1 MIRHNLLVAL
11 RNLMKYKL
19 QTVVS
24 ILSIAIGILTLA
36 IVHTVLHE
44 FKRPAVTNEPY
55 YDRLYEVAIIDKEQS
70 GENNWRYNIS
80 FEIMREMKAAG
91 ALPSA
96 EKVTFPNGMQTN
108 AMPEFYLGDELI
120 AKQDIDLIATDDNYM
135 NVFGV
140 RSAITGEK
148 IKVLKPG
155 EAVIGR
161 RMAKQLFGD
170 INPVG
175 IKIKNDDDRW
185 SKKPALTICDV
196 FEDVSLIEHLCESR
210 DIYYSAGPL
219 YVSTQYTGMSETGI
233 YYSYRMYVV
242 LREGRTVE
250 QLKKEIE
257 RVLKPHN
264 YSFEVGVPIFWSDK
278 TESAYISIK
287 SGVYVVGSLILLA
300 AVIGFLRM
308 QMQLLWMRRR
318 EISLRI
324 VNGARRSQIFLTLST
339 EVTIV
344 LLLSMLMSILFGVWL
359 EGFYKSTL
367 LQIIGYNFID
377 TSSIYISAL
386 IIVAILFVI
395 SSLIIWLTIRR
406 ICKSEGGLAASLRR
420 SRTHFMRNAMLTIQL
435 VVSIFFVCTTIQ
447 IYQLTK
453 ITYKQFN
460 VPDNDSFYKQCMLC
474 IPFEEFNSMEFR
486 DGLSKLPSID
496 KLIPMK
502 SISLYVDE
510 LNERE
515 DLKGKVSTTHLHSY
529 VVGDMSFVK
538 FMNLDVKWLPGNAD
552 RSRCVLLAESTYRLY
567 KELGIIHNGMLKIQT
582 DYPVVGTFSFL
593 PYNRSDNIAVVIDKE
608 AMQDCDYI
616 MVPKKGKYDELKAE
630 TNALVNKI
638 YPALRKSIVRNMRD
652 TMCIDAFVTDCTDTV
667 TIILSI
673 VSLIVCA
680 MGIYSSVALDT
691 RGRRKEM
698 AIRKI
703 NGAKARNIALIF
715 GKTYVIAI
723 ALASVINIPAA
734 FMFAD
739 IFGGSFGGSLDDPQ
753 QSAIVSLLL
762 GILIVAA
769 VTFVIVF
776 RHIRSAMKVN
786 PANEIVKE

>member
-1 MIRHNLLVAL
+1 
-11 RNLMKYKL
+11 
-19 QTVVS
+19 
-24 ILSIAIGILTLA
+24 
-36 IVHTVLHE
+36 
-44 FKRPAVTNEPY
+44 
-55 YDRLYEVAIIDKEQS
+55 
-70 GENNWRYNIS
+70 
-80 FEIMREMKAAG
+80 
-91 ALPSA
+91 
-96 EKVTFPNGMQTN
+96 
-108 AMPEFYLGDELI
+108 
-120 AKQDIDLIATDDNYM
+120 
-135 NVFGV
+135 
-140 RSAITGEK
+140 
-148 IKVLKPG
+148 
-155 EAVIGR
+155 
-161 RMAKQLFGD
+161 
-170 INPVG
+170 
-175 IKIKNDDDRW
+175 
-185 SKKPALTICDV
+185 
-196 FEDVSLIEHLCESR
+196 
-210 DIYYSAGPL
+210 
-219 YVSTQYTGMSETGI
+219 
-233 YYSYRMYVV
+233 
-242 LREGRTVE
+242 
-250 QLKKEIE
+250 
-257 RVLKPHN
+257 
-264 YSFEVGVPIFWSDK
+264 
-278 TESAYISIK
+278 
-287 SGVYVVGSLILLA
+287 
-300 AVIGFLRM
+300 
-308 QMQLLWMRRR
+308 
-318 EISLRI
+318 
-324 VNGARRSQIFLTLST
+324 
-339 EVTIV
+339 
-344 LLLSMLMSILFGVWL
+344 
-359 EGFYKSTL
+359 
-367 LQIIGYNFID
+367 
-377 TSSIYISAL
+377 
-386 IIVAILFVI
+386 

-435 VVSIFFVCTTIQ
+435 AVSIFFVCSTIQ
-447 IYQLTK
+447 IYQMTK

-502 SISLYVDE
+502 SIWLYVDE

-515 DLKGKVSTTHLHSY
+515 DLKGKVSTTHLQSY

-538 FMNLDVKWLPGNAD
+538 FMNIDVKWLPGNAD
-552 RSRCVLLAESTYRLY
+552 RSRCVLLSESTYRLY

-652 TMCIDAFVTDCTDTV
+652 TMCIDAFVTDCSDTV

-703 NGAKARNIALIF
+703 NGAKTRNIALIF

-723 ALASVINIPAA
+723 AVASVINIPAA
-734 FMFAD
+734 LMIAD
-739 IFGGSFGGSLDDPQ
+739 IFRDSSDEPQ

-776 RHIRSAMKVN
+776 RHIRSAMNVN

>member
-44 FKRPAVTNEPY
+44 FKRPAVINEPY

-96 EKVTFPNGMQTN
+96 EKVTFPNGMMRYS
-108 AMPEFYLGDELI
+108 MPEFYLGDKLI
-120 AKQDIDLIATDDNYM
+120 AKQDIELVATDDNYM
-135 NVFGV
+135 NIFGI
-140 RSAITGEK
+140 RSALTGKK

-161 RMAKQLFGD
+161 RLAKQLFGD

-175 IKIKNDDDRW
+175 IKIKNDDETW
-185 SKKPALTICDV
+185 TKKPVLTICDV
-196 FEDVSLIEHLCESR
+196 FEDVSLIEHLIESST
-210 DIYYSAGPL
+210 IYYSAGPL
-219 YVSTQYTGMSETGI
+219 CVSTQYTGMPETEI

-242 LREGRTVE
+242 MREGRSVE
-250 QLKKEIE
+250 QLKKEIG

-264 YSFEVGVPIFWSDK
+264 YSFDVTRPTFYNDK
-278 TESAYISIK
+278 YERFYFSVI
-287 SGVYVVGSLILLA
+287 SGVYVIGSLILLA
-300 AVIGFLRM
+300 AIIGFLRM

-344 LLLSMLMSILFGVWL
+344 LLLSMLMSVLFGVWL

-435 VVSIFFVCTTIQ
+435 AVSIFFACSTIL
-447 IYQLTK
+447 IYQTTEPK
-453 ITYKQFN
+453 YKQYQI
-460 VPDNDSFYKQCMLC
+460 PENDSFYKKCLLC
-474 IPFEEFNSMEFR
+474 VPFGEYNGIEFKDS
-486 DGLSKLPSID
+486 LSKLPSID
-496 KLIPMK
+496 KLIPMQNNWM
-502 SISLYVDE
+502 YVNE

-515 DLKGKVSTTHLHSY
+515 DLKDQELVTRNLHSY
-529 VVGDMSFVK
+529 VVGDMAFLK
-538 FMNLDVKWLPGNAD
+538 FMNIDVKWFPGNAD
-552 RSRCVLLAESTYRLY
+552 RSRFVLLNESTYRNY
-567 KELGIIHNGMLKIQT
+567 KELDIIHNGMLKMQN
-582 DYPVVGTFSFL
+582 DYPVAGTFSFL
-593 PYNRSDNIAVVIDKE
+593 PYDRIGGTAIIIDKE
-608 AMQDCDYI
+608 AMQNSDYI
-616 MVPKKGKYDELKAE
+616 MVPKKGRYDELNAE
-630 TNALVNKI
+630 ANALVNRM
-638 YPALRKSIVRNMRD
+638 YPAVRRSIVHNMRD
-652 TMCIDAFVTDCTDTV
+652 NMCIEAFLYDCMRSIA
-667 TIILSI
+667 IILSI

-703 NGAKARNIALIF
+703 NGAKTRNIALIF
-715 GKTYVIAI
+715 GKTYIIAI
-723 ALASVINIPAA
+723 ALASVINISA
-734 FMFAD
+734 
-739 IFGGSFGGSLDDPQ
+739 SLMIANIVKGTLNAPQ
-753 QSAIVSLLL
+753 LSAIISLLL

-776 RHIRSAMKVN
+776 KHIRSAMKVN
-786 PANEIVKE
+786 PAEEIVKE

>member
-44 FKRPAVTNEPY
+44 FKRPAVINEPY
-55 YDRLYEVAIIDKEQS
+55 FDRLYEVSIIDKEKS
-70 GENNWRYNIS
+70 GEKFYRENIS

-96 EKVTFPNGMQTN
+96 EKVTFPNGMMSYS
-108 AMPEFYLGDELI
+108 MPEFYLGDQLI
-120 AKQDIDLIATDDNYM
+120 AKQDIELVATDDNYM
-135 NVFGV
+135 NIFGI
-140 RSAITGEK
+140 RSALTGKK

-175 IKIKNDDDRW
+175 IKIKNDNETW
-185 SKKPALTICDV
+185 TKNPVLTICDV
-196 FEDVSLIEHLCESR
+196 FEDVSLIEHLIESST
-210 DIYYSAGPL
+210 IYYSAGPL
-219 YVSTQYTGMSETGI
+219 CVSTQYTGMPGKEI
-233 YYSYRMYVV
+233 YYCYRMYVV
-242 LREGRTVE
+242 MHEGRSVE
-250 QLKKEIE
+250 QLKKEIG
-257 RVLKPHN
+257 RVMKPHN
-264 YSFEVGVPIFWSDK
+264 YSFEVTRPSFYNDK
-278 TESAYISIK
+278 YERFYFSVI
-287 SGVYVVGSLILLA
+287 SGVYVIGSLILLA
-300 AVIGFLRM
+300 AIIGFLRM

-344 LLLSMLMSILFGVWL
+344 LLLSMLMSILFGIWL

-367 LQIIGYNFID
+367 LQIIGYNFIE

-386 IIVAILFVI
+386 IIGAILFVI

-435 VVSIFFVCTTIQ
+435 AVSIFFACSTIL
-447 IYQLTK
+447 IYQTTELE
-453 ITYKQFN
+453 YKQCQI
-460 VPDNDSFYKQCMLC
+460 PENDSFYKQCLLC
-474 IPFEEFNSMEFR
+474 VPFGEYNGIEFQDS
-486 DGLSKLPSID
+486 LSKLPSID
-496 KLIPMK
+496 KLIPMQNNWM
-502 SISLYVDE
+502 YVNE

-515 DLKGKVSTTHLHSY
+515 DLKDQELVTRNLHSY
-529 VVGDMSFVK
+529 VVGDMAFLK
-538 FMNLDVKWLPGNAD
+538 FMNIDVKWFPGNAD
-552 RSRCVLLAESTYRLY
+552 RSRFVLLNESTYRNY
-567 KELGIIHNGMLKIQT
+567 KELDIIHNGMLKMQN
-582 DYPVVGTFSFL
+582 DYPVAGTFSFL
-593 PYNRSDNIAVVIDKE
+593 PYDRIGGTAIIIDKE
-608 AMQDCDYI
+608 AMQNSDYI
-616 MVPKKGKYDELKAE
+616 MVPKKGRYDELNAE
-630 TNALVNKI
+630 ANALVNRM
-638 YPALRKSIVRNMRD
+638 YPAVRKSIVHNMRD
-652 TMCIDAFVTDCTDTV
+652 NMCIDAFILDCMRS
-667 TIILSI
+667 IAMILSI

-703 NGAKARNIALIF
+703 NGAKTRNIALIF
-715 GKTYVIAI
+715 GKTYIIAI
-723 ALASVINIPAA
+723 ALASVINISTPLMIAN
-734 FMFAD
+734 
-739 IFGGSFGGSLDDPQ
+739 IVKGTLNKPQ
-753 QSAIVSLLL
+753 QSAIISLLL

-769 VTFVIVF
+769 VTFIIVF

-786 PANEIVKE
+786 PAEEIAKE

>member
-1 MIRHNLLVAL
+1 MITHNLKVAF

-44 FKRPAVTNEPY
+44 FKRPAVINEPY
-55 YDRLYEVAIIDKEQS
+55 FDRLYEVAIIDKEQS
-70 GENNWRYNIS
+70 GENKLLNNIS

-96 EKVTFPNGMQTN
+96 EKITFPNGLMTN
-108 AMPEFYLGDELI
+108 GMPEFYIGDQLI
-120 AKQDIDLIATDDNYM
+120 AKQDIELIATDDNYM
-135 NVFGV
+135 NIFGI

-175 IKIKNDDDRW
+175 IKIKNDDEKW
-185 SKKPALTICDV
+185 TKNPVLTICDV
-196 FEDVSLIEHLCESR
+196 FEDVSLIEHLIESST
-210 DIYYSAGPL
+210 IYYSAGPL
-219 YVSTQYTGMSETGI
+219 CVSTQYTGMSETGI

-300 AVIGFLRM
+300 AIIGFLRM

-324 VNGARRSQIFLTLST
+324 VNGARSSQIFQTLST

-344 LLLSMLMSILFGVWL
+344 LLLSMITSILLGVWL

-377 TSSIYISAL
+377 TSSIYIFAL
-386 IIVAILFVI
+386 IIGVILFVI

-406 ICKSEGGLAASLRR
+406 ICKSERGLAASLRR

-435 VVSIFFVCTTIQ
+435 AVSIFFACSTIL
-447 IYQLTK
+447 IYQTTELE
-453 ITYKQFN
+453 YKQCQI
-460 VPDNDSFYKQCMLC
+460 PENDSFYKQCLLC
-474 IPFEEFNSMEFR
+474 VPFGEYNGIEFQDS
-486 DGLSKLPSID
+486 LSKLPSID
-496 KLIPMK
+496 KLIPMQNNWM
-502 SISLYVDE
+502 YVNE

-515 DLKGKVSTTHLHSY
+515 DLKDQELVTRNLHSY
-529 VVGDMSFVK
+529 VVGDMAFLK
-538 FMNLDVKWLPGNAD
+538 FMNIDVKWLPGNAD
-552 RSRCVLLAESTYRLY
+552 RSRFVLLNESTYRKY
-567 KELGIIHNGMLKIQT
+567 KELDIIHNGMLKMQT
-582 DYPVVGTFSFL
+582 DYPVAGTFSFL
-593 PYNRSDNIAVVIDKE
+593 PYDRIGGSAIIIDKE
-608 AMQDCDYI
+608 AMQNSDYI
-616 MVPKKGKYDELKAE
+616 MVPKKGRYDELNAE
-630 TNALVNKI
+630 ANALVNRM
-638 YPALRKSIVRNMRD
+638 YPAVRKSIVHNMRD
-652 TMCIDAFVTDCTDTV
+652 NMCIDAFILDCMRS
-667 TIILSI
+667 IAMILSI

-703 NGAKARNIALIF
+703 NGAKTRNIALIF
-715 GKTYVIAI
+715 GKTYIIAI
-723 ALASVINIPAA
+723 ALASVINISTPLMIAN
-734 FMFAD
+734 
-739 IFGGSFGGSLDDPQ
+739 IVKGTLNKPQ
-753 QSAIVSLLL
+753 QSAIISLLL

-776 RHIRSAMKVN
+776 RHIRYAMRVN
-786 PANEIVKE
+786 PA

>member
-1 MIRHNLLVAL
+1 
-11 RNLMKYKL
+11 MKYKL

-70 GENNWRYNIS
+70 GENKLRNNIS

-96 EKVTFPNGMQTN
+96 EKVTFPNGLQTYSL
-108 AMPEFYLGDELI
+108 PEFYLGDELI
-120 AKQDIDLIATDDNYM
+120 AKQDIELIATDDNYL
-135 NVFGV
+135 NIFGI
-140 RSAITGEK
+140 RSALTGKK

-175 IKIKNDDDRW
+175 IKIKNENKTW
-185 SKKPALTICDV
+185 SKNPVLTICDV
-196 FEDVSLIEHLCESR
+196 FEDVSLIEHLIESSN
-210 DIYYSAGPL
+210 IYYSAGPL
-219 YVSTQYTGMSETGI
+219 CVSTQYTGMPENEI

-242 LREGRTVE
+242 MHEGRTVE
-250 QLKKEIE
+250 QLKKEIG

-264 YSFEVGVPIFWSDK
+264 YSFEVTRATFYNDK
-278 TESAYISIK
+278 FERFYFSVI

-300 AVIGFLRM
+300 AIIGFLRM

-344 LLLSMLMSILFGVWL
+344 LLLSMLMSILFGIWL

-367 LQIIGYNFID
+367 LQIIGYNFIE

-386 IIVAILFVI
+386 IIGVILFVI

-406 ICKSEGGLAASLRR
+406 ICKSERGLAASLRR

-435 VVSIFFVCTTIQ
+435 AVSIFFACSTIL
-447 IYQLTK
+447 IYQTTELE
-453 ITYKQFN
+453 YKQCQI
-460 VPDNDSFYKQCMLC
+460 PENDSFYKQCLLC
-474 IPFEEFNSMEFR
+474 VPFGEYNGIEFQDS
-486 DGLSKLPSID
+486 LSKLPSID
-496 KLIPMK
+496 KLIPMQNNWM
-502 SISLYVDE
+502 YVNE

-515 DLKGKVSTTHLHSY
+515 DLKDQELVTRNLHSY
-529 VVGDMSFVK
+529 VVGDMAFLK
-538 FMNLDVKWLPGNAD
+538 FMNIDVKWLPGNAD
-552 RSRCVLLAESTYRLY
+552 RSRFVLLNESTYRNY
-567 KELGIIHNGMLKIQT
+567 KELDIIHNGMLKMQN
-582 DYPVVGTFSFL
+582 DYPVAGTFSFL
-593 PYNRSDNIAVVIDKE
+593 PYDRIGGTAIIIDKE
-608 AMQDCDYI
+608 AMQNSDYI
-616 MVPKKGKYDELKAE
+616 MVPKKGRYDELNAE
-630 TNALVNKI
+630 ANALVNRM
-638 YPALRKSIVRNMRD
+638 YPAVRKSIVHNMRD
-652 TMCIDAFVTDCTDTV
+652 NMCIDAFILDCMRS
-667 TIILSI
+667 IAMILSI

-703 NGAKARNIALIF
+703 NGAKTHNIALIF
-715 GKTYVIAI
+715 GKTYIIAI
-723 ALASVINIPAA
+723 ALASVINISTPLMIAN
-734 FMFAD
+734 
-739 IFGGSFGGSLDDPQ
+739 IVKGTLNKPQ
-753 QSAIVSLLL
+753 ASAIISLLL
-762 GILIVAA
+762 GILIVVA

-786 PANEIVKE
+786 PAEEIVKE

>member
-36 IVHTVLHE
+36 IVHTMLHE
-44 FKRPAVTNEPY
+44 FKRPAVINEPY
-55 YDRLYEVAIIDKEQS
+55 FDRLYEVAIIDKEKS
-70 GENNWRYNIS
+70 GEKFYRENIS

-96 EKVTFPNGMQTN
+96 EKVTFPNGLQTN
-108 AMPEFYLGDELI
+108 AMPEFYLGDKLI
-120 AKQDIDLIATDDNYM
+120 AKQDIELIATDDNYM
-135 NVFGV
+135 NIFGI

-175 IKIKNDDDRW
+175 IKIKNDDEKW
-185 SKKPALTICDV
+185 TKNPVLTICDV
-196 FEDVSLIEHLCESR
+196 FEDVSLIEHLIESST
-210 DIYYSAGPL
+210 IYYSAGPL
-219 YVSTQYTGMSETGI
+219 CVSTQYTGMSETGI

-264 YSFEVGVPIFWSDK
+264 YSFEVTRPLFYNDK
-278 TESAYISIK
+278 YERSYFSVI

-300 AVIGFLRM
+300 AIIGFLRM

-324 VNGARRSQIFLTLST
+324 VNGARRSQIFMTLST

-344 LLLSMLMSILFGVWL
+344 LLLSMITSILLGVWL

-406 ICKSEGGLAASLRR
+406 ICKSERGLAASLRR

-435 VVSIFFVCTTIQ
+435 AVSIFFACSTIL
-447 IYQLTK
+447 IYQTTELE
-453 ITYKQFN
+453 YKQCQI
-460 VPDNDSFYKQCMLC
+460 PENDSFYKQCLLC
-474 IPFEEFNSMEFR
+474 VPFGEYNGIEFQDS
-486 DGLSKLPSID
+486 LSKLPSID
-496 KLIPMK
+496 KLIPMQNNWM
-502 SISLYVDE
+502 YVNE

-515 DLKGKVSTTHLHSY
+515 DLKDQELVTRNLHSY
-529 VVGDMSFVK
+529 VVGDMAFLK
-538 FMNLDVKWLPGNAD
+538 FMNIDVKWFPGNAD
-552 RSRCVLLAESTYRLY
+552 RSRFVLLNESTYRNY
-567 KELGIIHNGMLKIQT
+567 KELDIIHNGMLKMQN
-582 DYPVVGTFSFL
+582 DYPVAGTFSFL
-593 PYNRSDNIAVVIDKE
+593 PYDRIGGTAIIIDKE
-608 AMQDCDYI
+608 AMRYIDYI
-616 MVPKKGKYDELKAE
+616 MVPKKGRYDELNAE
-630 TNALVNKI
+630 ANALVNRM
-638 YPALRKSIVRNMRD
+638 YPAVRKSIVHNMRD
-652 TMCIDAFVTDCTDTV
+652 NMCIDAFILDCMRS
-667 TIILSI
+667 IAMILSI

-703 NGAKARNIALIF
+703 NGAKTRNIALIF
-715 GKTYVIAI
+715 GKTYIIAI
-723 ALASVINIPAA
+723 ALASVINISTPLMIAN
-734 FMFAD
+734 
-739 IFGGSFGGSLDDPQ
+739 IVKGTLNKPQ
-753 QSAIVSLLL
+753 QSAIISLLL

-776 RHIRSAMKVN
+776 KHIRSAMKVN

>member
-1 MIRHNLLVAL
+1 
-11 RNLMKYKL
+11 MKYKL

-44 FKRPAVTNEPY
+44 FKRPAVINEPY
-55 YDRLYEVAIIDKEQS
+55 YDRLYEVSIIDKEQS
-70 GENNWRYNIS
+70 GEKYYRENIS

-96 EKVTFPNGMQTN
+96 EKITFPNGLMTN
-108 AMPEFYLGDELI
+108 GMPEFYLGDELI
-120 AKQDIDLIATDDNYM
+120 AKQDIELIATDDNYM
-135 NVFGV
+135 NVFGI

-175 IKIKNDDDRW
+175 IKIKNDDEKW
-185 SKKPALTICDV
+185 TKNPVLTICDV
-196 FEDVSLIEHLCESR
+196 FEDVSLIEHLIESST
-210 DIYYSAGPL
+210 IYYSAGPL
-219 YVSTQYTGMSETGI
+219 CVSTQYTGMPGKEI
-233 YYSYRMYVV
+233 YYCYRMYVV
-242 LREGRTVE
+242 MHEGRSVE
-250 QLKKEIE
+250 QLKKEIG
-257 RVLKPHN
+257 RVMKPHN
-264 YSFEVGVPIFWSDK
+264 YSFEVTRPSFYNDK
-278 TESAYISIK
+278 YERFYFSVI
-287 SGVYVVGSLILLA
+287 SGVYVIGSLILLA
-300 AVIGFLRM
+300 AIIGFLRM

-324 VNGARRSQIFLTLST
+324 VNGARRSQIFQTLST

-344 LLLSMLMSILFGVWL
+344 LLLSMITSILLGVWL

-377 TSSIYISAL
+377 TSSIYIFAL
-386 IIVAILFVI
+386 IIGVILFVI

-435 VVSIFFVCTTIQ
+435 AVSIFFACSTIL
-447 IYQLTK
+447 IYQTTELE
-453 ITYKQFN
+453 YKQCQI
-460 VPDNDSFYKQCMLC
+460 PENDSFYKQCLLC
-474 IPFEEFNSMEFR
+474 VPFGEYNGIEFQDS
-486 DGLSKLPSID
+486 LSKLPSID
-496 KLIPMK
+496 KLIPMQNNWM
-502 SISLYVDE
+502 YVNE

-515 DLKGKVSTTHLHSY
+515 DLKDQELVTRNLHSY
-529 VVGDMSFVK
+529 VVGDMAFLK
-538 FMNLDVKWLPGNAD
+538 FMNIDVKWFPGNAD
-552 RSRCVLLAESTYRLY
+552 RSRFVLLNESTYRNY
-567 KELGIIHNGMLKIQT
+567 KELDIIHNGMLKMQN
-582 DYPVVGTFSFL
+582 DYPVAGTFSFL
-593 PYNRSDNIAVVIDKE
+593 PYDRIGGTAIIIDKE
-608 AMQDCDYI
+608 AMQNSDYI
-616 MVPKKGKYDELKAE
+616 MVPKKGRYDELNAE
-630 TNALVNKI
+630 ANALVNRM
-638 YPALRKSIVRNMRD
+638 YPAVRKSIVHNMRD
-652 TMCIDAFVTDCTDTV
+652 NMCIDAFILDCMRS
-667 TIILSI
+667 IAMILSI

-703 NGAKARNIALIF
+703 NGAKTRNIALIF
-715 GKTYVIAI
+715 GKTYIIAI

-734 FMFAD
+734 FMIAD
-739 IFGGSFGGSLDDPQ
+739 IFGGSSDEPQ

>member
-1 MIRHNLLVAL
+1 MITHNLKVAL

-36 IVHTVLHE
+36 IVHTVSHE
-44 FKRPAVTNEPY
+44 FKRPAVINEPY
-55 YDRLYEVAIIDKEQS
+55 YERLYEVAIIDKEKS
-70 GENNWRYNIS
+70 GEKFYRENIS

-96 EKVTFPNGMQTN
+96 EKVTFPNGMMRYS
-108 AMPEFYLGDELI
+108 MPEFYLGDKLI
-120 AKQDIDLIATDDNYM
+120 AKQDIELVATDDNYM
-135 NVFGV
+135 NIFGI
-140 RSAITGEK
+140 RSALTGKK

-161 RMAKQLFGD
+161 RLAKQLFGD

-175 IKIKNDDDRW
+175 IKIKNDDETW
-185 SKKPALTICDV
+185 TKKPVLTICDV
-196 FEDVSLIEHLCESR
+196 FEDVSLIEHLIESSN
-210 DIYYSAGPL
+210 IYYSAGPL
-219 YVSTQYTGMSETGI
+219 CVSTQYTGMPENEI

-242 LREGRTVE
+242 MHEGRTVE
-250 QLKKEIE
+250 QLKKEIG

-264 YSFEVGVPIFWSDK
+264 YSFEVTRPTFYNDK
-278 TESAYISIK
+278 YERFYFSVI
-287 SGVYVVGSLILLA
+287 SGVYVIGSLILLA

-344 LLLSMLMSILFGVWL
+344 LLLSMITSILLGVWL
-359 EGFYKSTL
+359 EGFYWSKL
-367 LQIIGYNFID
+367 LQITKYDFID
-377 TSSIYISAL
+377 TSSIYIFAL
-386 IIVAILFVI
+386 IIGVILFVI

-406 ICKSEGGLAASLRR
+406 ICKSERGLAASLRR

-435 VVSIFFVCTTIQ
+435 AVSIFFACSTIL
-447 IYQLTK
+447 IYQTTELE
-453 ITYKQFN
+453 YKQCQI
-460 VPDNDSFYKQCMLC
+460 PENDSFYKQCLLC
-474 IPFEEFNSMEFR
+474 VPFGEYNGIEFQDS
-486 DGLSKLPSID
+486 LSKLPSID

-502 SISLYVDE
+502 SIWMYVNE

-515 DLKGKVSTTHLHSY
+515 DLKDQQLVTGNLYSY
-529 VVGDMSFVK
+529 VVGDMAFLK
-538 FMNLDVKWLPGNAD
+538 FMNIDVKWFPGNAD
-552 RSRCVLLAESTYRLY
+552 RGRCVLLNESTYRNY
-567 KELGIIHNGMLKIQT
+567 KELDIIHNGMLKMQN
-582 DYPVVGTFSFL
+582 DYPVAGTFSFL
-593 PYNRSDNIAVVIDKE
+593 PYDRIGGTAIIIDKE
-608 AMQDCDYI
+608 SMQYCDYI
-616 MVPKKGKYDELKAE
+616 MVPKKGRYDELNAE
-630 TNALVNKI
+630 ANALVNRM
-638 YPALRKSIVRNMRD
+638 YPAVRRSIVHNMRD
-652 TMCIDAFVTDCTDTV
+652 NMCIEAFLYDCMRSIAIT
-667 TIILSI
+667 LSI

-703 NGAKARNIALIF
+703 NGAKTRNIALIF
-715 GKTYVIAI
+715 GKTYIIAI
-723 ALASVINIPAA
+723 ALASVINISTPLMIAN
-734 FMFAD
+734 
-739 IFGGSFGGSLDDPQ
+739 IVKGTLNKPQ
-753 QSAIVSLLL
+753 QSAIISLLL

-769 VTFVIVF
+769 VTFIIVF

-786 PANEIVKE
+786 PAEEIVKE

>member
-1 MIRHNLLVAL
+1 
-11 RNLMKYKL
+11 MKYKL

-36 IVHTVLHE
+36 IVQTVLHE
-44 FKRPAVTNEPY
+44 FKRPAVINEPY
-55 YDRLYEVAIIDKEQS
+55 FDRLYEVAIIDKEQS
-70 GENNWRYNIS
+70 GENKLRNNIS

-96 EKVTFPNGMQTN
+96 EKVTFHNGMIRN
-108 AMPEFYLGDELI
+108 SMPEFYLGDQLI
-120 AKQDIDLIATDDNYM
+120 AKQDIELVATDDNYM
-135 NVFGV
+135 NIFGI
-140 RSAITGEK
+140 RSALTGKK

-161 RMAKQLFGD
+161 RLAKQLFGD

-175 IKIKNDDDRW
+175 IKIKNDDEKW
-185 SKKPALTICDV
+185 TKNPVLTICDV
-196 FEDVSLIEHLCESR
+196 FEDVSLIEHLIESST
-210 DIYYSAGPL
+210 IYYSAGPL
-219 YVSTQYTGMSETGI
+219 CVSTQYTGMPGKEI
-233 YYSYRMYVV
+233 YYCYRMYVV
-242 LREGRTVE
+242 MHEGRSVE
-250 QLKKEIE
+250 QLKKEIG

-264 YSFEVGVPIFWSDK
+264 YSFEVTRPSFYNDK
-278 TESAYISIK
+278 YERFYFSVI
-287 SGVYVVGSLILLA
+287 SGVYVIGSLILLA
-300 AVIGFLRM
+300 AIIGFLRM

-324 VNGARRSQIFLTLST
+324 VNGARRSQIFMTLST

-344 LLLSMLMSILFGVWL
+344 LLLSMITSILLGVWL
-359 EGFYKSTL
+359 EGFYRSNL
-367 LQIIGYNFID
+367 LHITKHDYIE

-386 IIVAILFVI
+386 IIGAILFVI

-406 ICKSEGGLAASLRR
+406 ICKSERGLAASLRR

-435 VVSIFFVCTTIQ
+435 AVSIFFACSTIQ
-447 IYQLTK
+447 IYQTTK

-502 SISLYVDE
+502 SIWLYVDE

-538 FMNLDVKWLPGNAD
+538 FMNIDVKWLPGNAD
-552 RSRCVLLAESTYRLY
+552 RSRCVLLSESTYRLY

-734 FMFAD
+734 FMIAD
-739 IFGGSFGGSLDDPQ
+739 IFGGSSDEPQ
-753 QSAIVSLLL
+753 QSAIISLLL

>member
-1 MIRHNLLVAL
+1 
-11 RNLMKYKL
+11 MKYKL

-24 ILSIAIGILTLA
+24 ILSIAIGILTLSV
-36 IVHTVLHE
+36 VHTVLHE
-44 FKRPAVTNEPY
+44 FKRPAVINEPY
-55 YDRLYEVAIIDKEQS
+55 FDRLYEVAIIDKEQS
-70 GENNWRYNIS
+70 GEKYYRENIS

-96 EKVTFPNGMQTN
+96 EKVTFPNGMMTYS
-108 AMPEFYLGDELI
+108 MPEFYIGDQLI
-120 AKQDIDLIATDDNYM
+120 AKQDIELVATDDNYM

-175 IKIKNDDDRW
+175 IKIKNDDVRW

-196 FEDVSLIEHLCESR
+196 FEDVSLIEHLIESST
-210 DIYYSAGPL
+210 IYYSAGPL
-219 YVSTQYTGMSETGI
+219 CVSTQYTGMPETEI

-242 LREGRTVE
+242 MREGRTVE
-250 QLKKEIE
+250 QLKKEIG

-264 YSFEVGVPIFWSDK
+264 YSFDVTRPTFYNDRYERSYFSVI
-278 TESAYISIK
+278 
-287 SGVYVVGSLILLA
+287 SGVYVIGSLILLA

-344 LLLSMLMSILFGVWL
+344 LLLSMLMSILFGIWL

-367 LQIIGYNFID
+367 LQIIGYNFIE

-386 IIVAILFVI
+386 IIGAILFVI

-435 VVSIFFVCTTIQ
+435 AVSIFFACSTIL
-447 IYQLTK
+447 IYQTTELE
-453 ITYKQFN
+453 YKQCQI
-460 VPDNDSFYKQCMLC
+460 PENDSFYKQCLLC
-474 IPFEEFNSMEFR
+474 VPFGEYNGIEFQDS
-486 DGLSKLPSID
+486 LSKLPSID
-496 KLIPMK
+496 KLIPMQNNWM
-502 SISLYVDE
+502 YVNE

-515 DLKGKVSTTHLHSY
+515 DLKDQQLVTKNLYSY
-529 VVGDMSFVK
+529 VAGDMAFLK
-538 FMNLDVKWLPGNAD
+538 FMNIDVKWLPGNAD
-552 RSRCVLLAESTYRLY
+552 RSRFVLLNESTYRKY
-567 KELGIIHNGMLKIQT
+567 KELDIIHNGMLKMQT
-582 DYPVVGTFSFL
+582 DYPVAGTFSFL
-593 PYNRSDNIAVVIDKE
+593 PYDRIGGSAIIIDKE
-608 AMQDCDYI
+608 AMQNSDYI
-616 MVPKKGKYDELKAE
+616 MVPKKGRYDELNAE
-630 TNALVNKI
+630 ANALVNRM
-638 YPALRKSIVRNMRD
+638 YPAVRRSIVHNLRDNMSV
-652 TMCIDAFVTDCTDTV
+652 DAFILDCIRSTAM
-667 TIILSI
+667 ILSI

-703 NGAKARNIALIF
+703 NGAKTRNIALIF
-715 GKTYVIAI
+715 GKTYIIAI
-723 ALASVINIPAA
+723 ALASVINISTPLMIAN
-734 FMFAD
+734 
-739 IFGGSFGGSLDDPQ
+739 IVKGTLNKPQ
-753 QSAIVSLLL
+753 ASAIISLLL
-762 GILIVAA
+762 GILIVVA

-786 PANEIVKE
+786 PAEEIVKE

>member
-70 GENNWRYNIS
+70 GENKLRNNIS

-96 EKVTFPNGMQTN
+96 EKVTFPNGMQTYSL
-108 AMPEFYLGDELI
+108 PEFYLGDELI
-120 AKQDIDLIATDDNYM
+120 AKQDIELIATDDNYM
-135 NVFGV
+135 NIFGI
-140 RSAITGEK
+140 RSAITGKK

-175 IKIKNDDDRW
+175 IKIKNDNKTW
-185 SKKPALTICDV
+185 SKNPVLTICDV
-196 FEDVSLIEHLCESR
+196 FEDVSLIKHLIESSS
-210 DIYYSAGPL
+210 IYYSAGPL
-219 YVSTQYTGMSETGI
+219 CVSTQYTGMPEKEI

-242 LREGRTVE
+242 MHEGRTVE

-264 YSFEVGVPIFWSDK
+264 YSYEVTRPLFYNDK
-278 TESAYISIK
+278 YERFYFSVI

-300 AVIGFLRM
+300 AIIGFLRM

-324 VNGARRSQIFLTLST
+324 VNGARRSQIFQTLST

-344 LLLSMLMSILFGVWL
+344 LLLSMITSILLGVWL
-359 EGFYKSTL
+359 EGLYKSTL

-377 TSSIYISAL
+377 TSSIYIFAL
-386 IIVAILFVI
+386 IIGVILFVI

-406 ICKSEGGLAASLRR
+406 ICKSERGLAASLRR

-435 VVSIFFVCTTIQ
+435 AVSIFFACSTIL
-447 IYQLTK
+447 IYQTTELE
-453 ITYKQFN
+453 YKQCQI
-460 VPDNDSFYKQCMLC
+460 PENDSFYKQCLLC
-474 IPFEEFNSMEFR
+474 VPFGEYNGIEFQDS
-486 DGLSKLPSID
+486 LSKLPSID
-496 KLIPMK
+496 KLIPMQNNWM
-502 SISLYVDE
+502 YVNE

-515 DLKGKVSTTHLHSY
+515 DLKDQELVTRNLHSY
-529 VVGDMSFVK
+529 VVGDMAFLK
-538 FMNLDVKWLPGNAD
+538 FMNIDVKWFPGNAD
-552 RSRCVLLAESTYRLY
+552 RSRFVLLNESTYRNY
-567 KELGIIHNGMLKIQT
+567 KELDIIHNGMLKMQN
-582 DYPVVGTFSFL
+582 DYPVAGTFSFL
-593 PYNRSDNIAVVIDKE
+593 PYDRIGGTAIIIDKE
-608 AMQDCDYI
+608 AMQNSDYI
-616 MVPKKGKYDELKAE
+616 MVPKKGRYDELNAE
-630 TNALVNKI
+630 ANALVNRM
-638 YPALRKSIVRNMRD
+638 YPAVRKSIVHNMRD
-652 TMCIDAFVTDCTDTV
+652 NMCIDAFILDCMRS
-667 TIILSI
+667 IAMILSI

-703 NGAKARNIALIF
+703 NGAKTRNIALIF
-715 GKTYVIAI
+715 GKTYIIAI
-723 ALASVINIPAA
+723 ALASVINISTPLMIAN
-734 FMFAD
+734 
-739 IFGGSFGGSLDDPQ
+739 IVKGTLNKPQ
-753 QSAIVSLLL
+753 QSAIISLLL

-769 VTFVIVF
+769 VTFIIVF

-786 PANEIVKE
+786 PAEEIAKE

>member
-1 MIRHNLLVAL
+1 MITHNLKVAF

-44 FKRPAVTNEPY
+44 FKRPAVINEPY
-55 YDRLYEVAIIDKEQS
+55 FDRLYEVAIIDKEQS
-70 GENNWRYNIS
+70 GEKYYRENIS

-96 EKVTFPNGMQTN
+96 EKVTFPNGMMTYS
-108 AMPEFYLGDELI
+108 MPEFYIGDQLI
-120 AKQDIDLIATDDNYM
+120 AKQDIELVATDDNYM

-175 IKIKNDDDRW
+175 IKIRNDNEKW
-185 SKKPALTICDV
+185 SENPVLTICDV
-196 FEDVSLIEHLCESR
+196 FEDVSLIEHLIESST
-210 DIYYSAGPL
+210 IYYSAGPL
-219 YVSTQYTGMSETGI
+219 CVSTQYTGMPETEI

-242 LREGRTVE
+242 MREGRTVE
-250 QLKKEIE
+250 QLKKEIG

-264 YSFEVGVPIFWSDK
+264 YSFDVTRPTFYNDRYERSYFSVI
-278 TESAYISIK
+278 
-287 SGVYVVGSLILLA
+287 SGVYVIGSLILLA

-344 LLLSMLMSILFGVWL
+344 LLLSMLMSILFGIWL

-367 LQIIGYNFID
+367 LQIIGYNFIE

-386 IIVAILFVI
+386 IIGAILFVI

-435 VVSIFFVCTTIQ
+435 AVSIFFACSTIL
-447 IYQLTK
+447 IYQTTELE
-453 ITYKQFN
+453 YKQCQI
-460 VPDNDSFYKQCMLC
+460 PENDSFYKQCLLC
-474 IPFEEFNSMEFR
+474 VPFGEYNGIEFQDS
-486 DGLSKLPSID
+486 LSKLPSID
-496 KLIPMK
+496 KLIPMQNNWM
-502 SISLYVDE
+502 YVNE

-515 DLKGKVSTTHLHSY
+515 DLKDQQLVTKNLYSY
-529 VVGDMSFVK
+529 VAGDMAFLK
-538 FMNLDVKWLPGNAD
+538 FMNIDVKWLPGNAD
-552 RSRCVLLAESTYRLY
+552 RSRFVLLNESTYRKY
-567 KELGIIHNGMLKIQT
+567 KELDIIHNGMLKMQT
-582 DYPVVGTFSFL
+582 DYPVAGTFSFL
-593 PYNRSDNIAVVIDKE
+593 PYDRIGGSAIIIDKE
-608 AMQDCDYI
+608 AMQNSDYI
-616 MVPKKGKYDELKAE
+616 MVPKKGRYDELNAE
-630 TNALVNKI
+630 ANALVNRM
-638 YPALRKSIVRNMRD
+638 YPAVRRSIVHNLRDNMSV
-652 TMCIDAFVTDCTDTV
+652 DAFILDCIRSTAM
-667 TIILSI
+667 ILSI

-703 NGAKARNIALIF
+703 NGAKTRNIALIF
-715 GKTYVIAI
+715 GKTYIIAI
-723 ALASVINIPAA
+723 ALASVINISTPLMIAN
-734 FMFAD
+734 
-739 IFGGSFGGSLDDPQ
+739 IVKGTLNKPQ
-753 QSAIVSLLL
+753 ASAIISLLL
-762 GILIVAA
+762 GILIVVA

-786 PANEIVKE
+786 PAEEIAKE

>member
-44 FKRPAVTNEPY
+44 FKRPAVINEPY
-55 YDRLYEVAIIDKEQS
+55 FDRLYEVYIIDKEQS
-70 GENNWRYNIS
+70 GEKFYRENIS

-96 EKVTFPNGMQTN
+96 EQVTFPNGLMTN
-108 AMPEFYLGDELI
+108 ALPEFYLGDELI
-120 AKQDIDLIATDDNYM
+120 AKQDIELIATDDNYM
-135 NVFGV
+135 NIFGI
-140 RSAITGEK
+140 RSALTGKK

-161 RMAKQLFGD
+161 RLAKQLFGD

-175 IKIKNDDDRW
+175 IKIKNDNEKW
-185 SKKPALTICDV
+185 TKNPVLTICDV
-196 FEDVSLIEHLCESR
+196 FEDVSLIEHLIESST
-210 DIYYSAGPL
+210 IYYSAGPL
-219 YVSTQYTGMSETGI
+219 CVSSQYTGMPETEI

-242 LREGRTVE
+242 MREGRTVE
-250 QLKKEIE
+250 QLKKEIG
-257 RVLKPHN
+257 RLLKPHN
-264 YSFEVGVPIFWSDK
+264 YSFEVTRPLFYNDK
-278 TESAYISIK
+278 YERFYFSVI
-287 SGVYVVGSLILLA
+287 SGVYVIGSLILLA
-300 AVIGFLRM
+300 AIIGFLRM

-344 LLLSMLMSILFGVWL
+344 LLLSMLMSILLGVWL

-377 TSSIYISAL
+377 TSSIYIFAL
-386 IIVAILFVI
+386 IIGVILFVI

-406 ICKSEGGLAASLRR
+406 ICKSERGLAASLRR

-435 VVSIFFVCTTIQ
+435 AVSIFFACSTIL
-447 IYQLTK
+447 IYQTTELE
-453 ITYKQFN
+453 YKQCQI
-460 VPDNDSFYKQCMLC
+460 PENDSFYKQCLLC
-474 IPFEEFNSMEFR
+474 VPFGEYNGIEFQDS
-486 DGLSKLPSID
+486 LSKLPSID
-496 KLIPMK
+496 KLIPMQNNWM
-502 SISLYVDE
+502 YVNE

-515 DLKGKVSTTHLHSY
+515 DLKDQELVTRNLHSY
-529 VVGDMSFVK
+529 VVGDMAFLK
-538 FMNLDVKWLPGNAD
+538 FMNIDVKWFPGNAD
-552 RSRCVLLAESTYRLY
+552 RSRCVLLNESTYRNY
-567 KELGIIHNGMLKIQT
+567 KELDIIHNGMLKMQN
-582 DYPVVGTFSFL
+582 DYPVAGTFSFL
-593 PYNRSDNIAVVIDKE
+593 PYDRIGGTAIIIDKE
-608 AMQDCDYI
+608 SMQYCDYI
-616 MVPKKGKYDELKAE
+616 MVPKKGRYDELNAE
-630 TNALVNKI
+630 ANALVNRM
-638 YPALRKSIVRNMRD
+638 YPAVRRSIVHNMRD
-652 TMCIDAFVTDCTDTV
+652 NMCIDAFILDCMRS
-667 TIILSI
+667 IAMILSI

-703 NGAKARNIALIF
+703 NGAKTRNIALIF
-715 GKTYVIAI
+715 GKTYIIAI
-723 ALASVINIPAA
+723 ALASVINISTPLMIAN
-734 FMFAD
+734 
-739 IFGGSFGGSLDDPQ
+739 IVKGTLNKPQ
-753 QSAIVSLLL
+753 ASAIISLLL

>member
-1 MIRHNLLVAL
+1 MITHNLKVAF

-55 YDRLYEVAIIDKEQS
+55 FDRLYEVAIIDKEQS

-96 EKVTFPNGMQTN
+96 EKVTFPNGMQTYSL
-108 AMPEFYLGDELI
+108 PEFYLGDELI
-120 AKQDIDLIATDDNYM
+120 AKQDIELVATDDNYM
-135 NVFGV
+135 NIFGI
-140 RSAITGEK
+140 RSAITGKK

-175 IKIKNDDDRW
+175 IKIKNDDEKW
-185 SKKPALTICDV
+185 TKNPVLTICDV
-196 FEDVSLIEHLCESR
+196 FEDVSLIEYLIESST
-210 DIYYSAGPL
+210 IYYSAGPL
-219 YVSTQYTGMSETGI
+219 CVSTQYTGMPENVI

-242 LREGRTVE
+242 MHEGRTVE
-250 QLKKEIE
+250 QLKKEIG

-264 YSFEVGVPIFWSDK
+264 YSFEVTRATFYNDK
-278 TESAYISIK
+278 FERFYFSVI

-300 AVIGFLRM
+300 AIIGFLRM

-324 VNGARRSQIFLTLST
+324 INGARRSQIFLTLST

-344 LLLSMLMSILFGVWL
+344 LLLSMLMSILLGVWL

-367 LQIIGYNFID
+367 LQIIGYNFIE

-386 IIVAILFVI
+386 IIGAILFVI

-435 VVSIFFVCTTIQ
+435 AVSIFFACSTIL
-447 IYQLTK
+447 IYQTTELE
-453 ITYKQFN
+453 YKQCQI
-460 VPDNDSFYKQCMLC
+460 PENDSFYKQCLLC
-474 IPFEEFNSMEFR
+474 VPFGEYNGIEFQDS
-486 DGLSKLPSID
+486 LSKLPSID
-496 KLIPMK
+496 KLIPMQNNWM
-502 SISLYVDE
+502 YVNE

-515 DLKGKVSTTHLHSY
+515 DLKDQELVTRNLHSY
-529 VVGDMSFVK
+529 VVGDMAFLK
-538 FMNLDVKWLPGNAD
+538 FMNIDVKWLPGNAD
-552 RSRCVLLAESTYRLY
+552 RSRCVLLNESTYRNY
-567 KELGIIHNGMLKIQT
+567 KELDIIHNGMLKMQN
-582 DYPVVGTFSFL
+582 DYPVAGTFSFL
-593 PYNRSDNIAVVIDKE
+593 PYDRIGGTAIIIDKE
-608 AMQDCDYI
+608 SMQYCDYI
-616 MVPKKGKYDELKAE
+616 MVPKKGRYDELNAE
-630 TNALVNKI
+630 ANALVNRM
-638 YPALRKSIVRNMRD
+638 YPAVRRSIVHNMRD
-652 TMCIDAFVTDCTDTV
+652 NMCIDAFILDCMRS
-667 TIILSI
+667 IAMILSI

-703 NGAKARNIALIF
+703 NGAKTRNIALIF
-715 GKTYVIAI
+715 GKTYIIAI
-723 ALASVINIPAA
+723 ALASVINISTPLMIAN
-734 FMFAD
+734 
-739 IFGGSFGGSLDDPQ
+739 IVKGTLNKPQ
-753 QSAIVSLLL
+753 ASAIISLLL
-762 GILIVAA
+762 GILIVVA

-776 RHIRSAMKVN
+776 KHIRSAMKVN
-786 PANEIVKE
+786 PAEEIVKE

>member
-1 MIRHNLLVAL
+1 MITHNLKVAF

-44 FKRPAVTNEPY
+44 FKRPAVINEPY
-55 YDRLYEVAIIDKEQS
+55 YDRLYEVSIIDKEQS
-70 GENNWRYNIS
+70 GENKLFNNIS

-96 EKVTFPNGMQTN
+96 EKVTFPNGLQTYSL
-108 AMPEFYLGDELI
+108 PEFYLGDELI
-120 AKQDIDLIATDDNYM
+120 AKQDIELIATDDNYL
-135 NVFGV
+135 NIFGI
-140 RSAITGEK
+140 RSALTGNK

-175 IKIKNDDDRW
+175 IKIKNDNKTW
-185 SKKPALTICDV
+185 SKNPVLTICDV
-196 FEDVSLIEHLCESR
+196 FEDVSLIEHLIESSS
-210 DIYYSAGPL
+210 IYYSAGPL
-219 YVSTQYTGMSETGI
+219 CVSSQYTGMPETEI

-242 LREGRTVE
+242 MHEGRTVE
-250 QLKKEIE
+250 QLKKEIG

-264 YSFEVGVPIFWSDK
+264 YSFEVTRATFYNDK
-278 TESAYISIK
+278 FERFYFSVI

-300 AVIGFLRM
+300 AIIGFLRM

-344 LLLSMLMSILFGVWL
+344 LLLSMLMSILFGIWL

-367 LQIIGYNFID
+367 LQIIGYNFIE

-386 IIVAILFVI
+386 IIGAILFVI

-435 VVSIFFVCTTIQ
+435 AVSIFFACSTIL
-447 IYQLTK
+447 IYQTTELE
-453 ITYKQFN
+453 YKQCQI
-460 VPDNDSFYKQCMLC
+460 PENDSFYKQCLLC
-474 IPFEEFNSMEFR
+474 VPFGEYNGIEFKDS
-486 DGLSKLPSID
+486 LSKLPSID
-496 KLIPMK
+496 KLIPMQNNWM
-502 SISLYVDE
+502 YVNE

-515 DLKGKVSTTHLHSY
+515 DLKDQELVTKNLYSY
-529 VVGDMSFVK
+529 VAGDMAFLK
-538 FMNLDVKWLPGNAD
+538 FMNIDVKWLPGNAD
-552 RSRCVLLAESTYRLY
+552 RSRFVLLNESTYRRY
-567 KELGIIHNGMLKIQT
+567 KELDIIHNGMLKMQT
-582 DYPVVGTFSFL
+582 DYPVAGTFSFL
-593 PYNRSDNIAVVIDKE
+593 PYDRIGGTAIIIDKE
-608 AMQDCDYI
+608 AMQNSDYI
-616 MVPKKGKYDELKAE
+616 MVPKKGRYDELNAE
-630 TNALVNKI
+630 ANALVNRM
-638 YPALRKSIVRNMRD
+638 YPAVRKSIVHNMRD
-652 TMCIDAFVTDCTDTV
+652 NMCIDAFILDCMRS
-667 TIILSI
+667 IAMILSI

-703 NGAKARNIALIF
+703 NGAKTRNIALIF
-715 GKTYVIAI
+715 GKTYIIAI
-723 ALASVINIPAA
+723 ALASVINISTPLMIAN
-734 FMFAD
+734 
-739 IFGGSFGGSLDDPQ
+739 IVKGTLNKPQ
-753 QSAIVSLLL
+753 ASAIISLLL
-762 GILIVAA
+762 GILIVVA

-776 RHIRSAMKVN
+776 KHIRSAMKVN

>member
-70 GENNWRYNIS
+70 GENKLRNNIS

-96 EKVTFPNGMQTN
+96 EKVTFPNGLQTYSL
-108 AMPEFYLGDELI
+108 PEFYLGDELI
-120 AKQDIDLIATDDNYM
+120 AKQDIELVATDDNYM
-135 NVFGV
+135 NIFGI
-140 RSAITGEK
+140 RSAITGKK

-175 IKIKNDDDRW
+175 IKIKNDNKTW
-185 SKKPALTICDV
+185 SKNPVLTICDV
-196 FEDVSLIEHLCESR
+196 FEDVSLLEHLIESST
-210 DIYYSAGPL
+210 IYYSAGPL
-219 YVSTQYTGMSETGI
+219 CVSTQYTGMSETGI

-242 LREGRTVE
+242 MHEGRTVE
-250 QLKKEIE
+250 QLKKEIG

-264 YSFEVGVPIFWSDK
+264 YSFEVTRATFYNDK
-278 TESAYISIK
+278 FERFYFSVI

-300 AVIGFLRM
+300 AIIGFLRM

-344 LLLSMLMSILFGVWL
+344 LLLSMLMSILFGIWL

-367 LQIIGYNFID
+367 LQIIGYNFIE

-386 IIVAILFVI
+386 IIGAILFVI

-406 ICKSEGGLAASLRR
+406 ICKSERGLAASLRR

-435 VVSIFFVCTTIQ
+435 AVSIFFACSTIL
-447 IYQLTK
+447 IYQTTELE
-453 ITYKQFN
+453 YKQCQI
-460 VPDNDSFYKQCMLC
+460 PENDSFYKQCLLC
-474 IPFEEFNSMEFR
+474 VPFGEYNGIEFQDS
-486 DGLSKLPSID
+486 LSKLPSID
-496 KLIPMK
+496 KLIPMQNNWM
-502 SISLYVDE
+502 YVNE

-515 DLKGKVSTTHLHSY
+515 DLKDQELVTRNLHSY
-529 VVGDMSFVK
+529 VVGDMAFLK
-538 FMNLDVKWLPGNAD
+538 FMNIDVKWFPRNAD
-552 RSRCVLLAESTYRLY
+552 RSRFVLLNESTYRNY
-567 KELGIIHNGMLKIQT
+567 KELDIIHNGMLKMQN
-582 DYPVVGTFSFL
+582 DYPVAGTFSFL
-593 PYNRSDNIAVVIDKE
+593 PYDRIGGTAIIIDKE
-608 AMQDCDYI
+608 AMQNSDYI
-616 MVPKKGKYDELKAE
+616 MVPKKGRYDELNAE
-630 TNALVNKI
+630 ANALVNRM
-638 YPALRKSIVRNMRD
+638 YPAVRRSIVHNLRD
-652 TMCIDAFVTDCTDTV
+652 NMCIDAFILDCMRS
-667 TIILSI
+667 IAMILSI

-703 NGAKARNIALIF
+703 NGAKTRNIALIF
-715 GKTYVIAI
+715 GKTYIIAI
-723 ALASVINIPAA
+723 ALASVINISTSLMIAN
-734 FMFAD
+734 
-739 IFGGSFGGSLDDPQ
+739 IVKGSLNEPQ
-753 QSAIVSLLL
+753 QSAIISLLL

-769 VTFVIVF
+769 VTFIIVF

-786 PANEIVKE
+786 PAEEIAKE

>member
-55 YDRLYEVAIIDKEQS
+55 YDRLYEVSIIDKEQS
-70 GENNWRYNIS
+70 GENNWRNNIS

-196 FEDVSLIEHLCESR
+196 FEDVSLIEHLIESST
-210 DIYYSAGPL
+210 IYYSAGPL
-219 YVSTQYTGMSETGI
+219 CVSTQYTGMSETEI

-264 YSFEVGVPIFWSDK
+264 YSFEVGVPIFWRDD

-287 SGVYVVGSLILLA
+287 SGVYIIGSLILLA

-344 LLLSMLMSILFGVWL
+344 LLLSMLMSVLFGVWL

-377 TSSIYISAL
+377 TSSVYISAL

-460 VPDNDSFYKQCMLC
+460 VPDNDSFYKQCLLC

-502 SISLYVDE
+502 SIWLYVDE

-538 FMNLDVKWLPGNAD
+538 FMNIDVKWFPGNAD
-552 RSRCVLLAESTYRLY
+552 RSRFVLLNESTYRNY
-567 KELGIIHNGMLKIQT
+567 KELDIIHNGMLKMQN
-582 DYPVVGTFSFL
+582 DYPVAGTFSFL
-593 PYNRSDNIAVVIDKE
+593 PYDRIGGTAIIIDKE
-608 AMQDCDYI
+608 SMQYCDYI
-616 MVPKKGKYDELKAE
+616 MVPKKGRYDELNAE
-630 TNALVNKI
+630 ANALVNRM
-638 YPALRKSIVRNMRD
+638 YPAVRKSIVHNMRD
-652 TMCIDAFVTDCTDTV
+652 NMCIDAFILDCMRS
-667 TIILSI
+667 IAMILSI

-703 NGAKARNIALIF
+703 NGAKTRNIALIF
-715 GKTYVIAI
+715 GKTYIIAI
-723 ALASVINIPAA
+723 ALASVINISTPLMIAN
-734 FMFAD
+734 
-739 IFGGSFGGSLDDPQ
+739 IVKGTLNKPQ
-753 QSAIVSLLL
+753 ASAIISLLL
-762 GILIVAA
+762 GILIVVA

-776 RHIRSAMKVN
+776 KHIRSAMKVN

>member
-19 QTVVS
+19 QTMVS

-36 IVHTVLHE
+36 IVNTVLHE
-44 FKRPAVTNEPY
+44 FKRPAVINEPY
-55 YDRLYEVAIIDKEQS
+55 YDRLYEVAIIDKEKS
-70 GENNWRYNIS
+70 GEKFYRENIS

-96 EKVTFPNGMQTN
+96 EQVTFPNGLMTN
-108 AMPEFYLGDELI
+108 ALPEFYLGDQLI
-120 AKQDIDLIATDDNYM
+120 AKQDIALVATDDNYM
-135 NVFGV
+135 NIFGI
-140 RSAITGEK
+140 RSALTGKK

-175 IKIKNDDDRW
+175 IKIKNDNKTW
-185 SKKPALTICDV
+185 TKNPVLTICDV
-196 FEDVSLIEHLCESR
+196 FEDVSLIEHLIESST
-210 DIYYSAGPL
+210 IYYSAGPL
-219 YVSTQYTGMSETGI
+219 CVSTQYTGMPEKEI

-242 LREGRTVE
+242 MHEGRTVE
-250 QLKKEIE
+250 QLKKEIG
-257 RVLKPHN
+257 RLLKPHN
-264 YSFEVGVPIFWSDK
+264 YSFEVTRPLFYNDK
-278 TESAYISIK
+278 YERFYFSVI
-287 SGVYVVGSLILLA
+287 SGVYVIGSLILLA
-300 AVIGFLRM
+300 AIIGFLRM

-344 LLLSMLMSILFGVWL
+344 LLLSMITSILLGVWL
-359 EGFYKSTL
+359 DGFYRSHL
-367 LQIIGYNFID
+367 LHITQYDFIE

-386 IIVAILFVI
+386 IIGAILFVI

-406 ICKSEGGLAASLRR
+406 ICKSERGLAASLRR

-435 VVSIFFVCTTIQ
+435 AVSIFFACYTIL
-447 IYQLTK
+447 IYQTTELK
-453 ITYKQFN
+453 YKQYQI
-460 VPDNDSFYKQCMLC
+460 PENDSFYKQCLLC
-474 IPFEEFNSMEFR
+474 VPFGEYNGIEFKDS
-486 DGLSKLPSID
+486 LSKLPSID
-496 KLIPMK
+496 KLIPMQNYWMYVNE
-502 SISLYVDE
+502 LY
-510 LNERE
+510 ERE
-515 DLKGKVSTTHLHSY
+515 DLKDQQLVTRNLHSY
-529 VVGDMSFVK
+529 VVGDMAFLK
-538 FMNLDVKWLPGNAD
+538 FMNLNVKWFPGNAD
-552 RSRCVLLAESTYRLY
+552 RSRCVLLSESTYRFY
-567 KELGIIHNGMLKIQT
+567 NELGIIHNGMLKMET

-593 PYNRSDNIAVVIDKE
+593 PYNSSDNIAVVIDKE
-608 AMQDCDYI
+608 AMQGCDYI
-616 MVPKKGKYDELKAE
+616 MVPKKGRYDELNAE
-630 TNALVNKI
+630 ANALVNRM
-638 YPALRKSIVRNMRD
+638 YPAVRRSIVHNLRDNM
-652 TMCIDAFVTDCTDTV
+652 CFDAFLFDCMRSIA
-667 TIILSI
+667 IILSI

-703 NGAKARNIALIF
+703 NGAKTRNIALIF
-715 GKTYVIAI
+715 GKTYIIAI
-723 ALASVINIPAA
+723 ALASVINI
-734 FMFAD
+734 
-739 IFGGSFGGSLDDPQ
+739 STSLMIAYIVKGPLNEPQ
-753 QSAIVSLLL
+753 LSAIISLLL
-762 GILIVAA
+762 SILIVAA

-776 RHIRSAMKVN
+776 KHIRSAMKVN

>member
-1 MIRHNLLVAL
+1 
-11 RNLMKYKL
+11 MKYKL

-44 FKRPAVTNEPY
+44 FKRPAVINEPY
-55 YDRLYEVAIIDKEQS
+55 FDRLYEVAIIDKEKS
-70 GENNWRYNIS
+70 GEKFYRENIS

-96 EKVTFPNGMQTN
+96 EKVTFPNGMMSYS
-108 AMPEFYLGDELI
+108 MPEFYLGDQLI
-120 AKQDIDLIATDDNYM
+120 AKQDIELVATDDNYM
-135 NVFGV
+135 NIFGI
-140 RSAITGEK
+140 RSALTGKK

-175 IKIKNDDDRW
+175 IKIKNDNETW
-185 SKKPALTICDV
+185 TKNPVLTICDV
-196 FEDVSLIEHLCESR
+196 FEDVSLIEHLIESST
-210 DIYYSAGPL
+210 IYYSAGPL
-219 YVSTQYTGMSETGI
+219 CVSTQYTGMPGKEI
-233 YYSYRMYVV
+233 YYCYRMYVV
-242 LREGRTVE
+242 MHEGRSVE
-250 QLKKEIE
+250 QLKKEIG
-257 RVLKPHN
+257 RVMKPHN
-264 YSFEVGVPIFWSDK
+264 YSFEVTRPSFYNDK
-278 TESAYISIK
+278 YERFYFSVI
-287 SGVYVVGSLILLA
+287 SGVYVIGSLILLA
-300 AVIGFLRM
+300 AIIGFLRM

-344 LLLSMLMSILFGVWL
+344 LLLSMLMSILFGIWL

-367 LQIIGYNFID
+367 LQIIGYNFIE

-386 IIVAILFVI
+386 IIGAILFVI

-435 VVSIFFVCTTIQ
+435 AVSIFFACSTIQ
-447 IYQLTK
+447 IYQMTK

-502 SISLYVDE
+502 SIWLYVDE

-538 FMNLDVKWLPGNAD
+538 FMNLDVKWLPGNTD
-552 RSRCVLLAESTYRLY
+552 RSRCVLLSESTYRFY
-567 KELGIIHNGMLKIQT
+567 KELGIIHNGMLKMGT

-593 PYNRSDNIAVVIDKE
+593 PYNSSDNIAVVIDKE

-667 TIILSI
+667 TMILSI

-703 NGAKARNIALIF
+703 NGAKTRNIALIF
-715 GKTYVIAI
+715 GKTYIIAI
-723 ALASVINIPAA
+723 ALASVINISTPLMIAN
-734 FMFAD
+734 
-739 IFGGSFGGSLDDPQ
+739 IVKGTLNKPQ
-753 QSAIVSLLL
+753 QSAIISLLL
-762 GILIVAA
+762 GILIVVA